1 MGSRRRL
8 TVLGSPLHGSARES
22 LNSSRFRWHDV
33 VAPGY
38 QSRARNHGATDCAA
52 VGTRRI
58 GGLGG
63 RAMAQDDGEIF
74 IVPKEFFELNQE
86 LEDRTGTD

>member
-1 MGSRRRL
+1 MARPIAPRL
-8 TVLGSPLHGSARES
+8 GR
-22 LNSSRFRWHDV
+22 
-33 VAPGY
+33 VA
-38 QSRARNHGATDCAA
+38 S
-52 VGTRRI
+52 
-58 GGLGG
+58 GLGG